1 MEPEK
6 KKNVLCAVIFV
17 FFLMCVILPAEAHT
31 ILLETENFEDT
42 GGWVVDQQFMDQ
54 MGSPYLLAHG
64 LGVPVKDAT
73 TTVRFPAGGRYR
85 LWVRTRDWVA
95 PWNAPGAPGKFQI
108 LINSEPVKTTF
119 GTEGAEWHW
128 QQGGNVD
135 VTDKQVTLALHD
147 LTGFEGRCDAILFTT
162 DSRFVPPN
170 RSGQMDTFRRK
181 ALGLPDEPENAGR
194 YDIVVVGGGIAGT
207 CTALSAARLGLQV
220 ALIQDRPVLGGNN
233 SSEVRVWLH
242 GNTNYEPYPRIGDV
256 VKELEQKKRVH
267 YGPGNIA
274 ELYEDEKKLAII
286 KAEKNVS
293 LFLQYRANQVQADSG
308 RIRTVIAQNII
319 TGWRLRFAGSCF
331 ADCTGDGTIGYLAG
345 ADYDITLKGHM
356 GRCNLWNVAETDKP
370 VSFPRCLWALDLRR
384 KPFPGRGGKDG
395 LNKLGGWYW
404 ESGFDHDPFEKA
416 EYIRDTNF
424 RAMYGAWDCL
434 KNVDKLY
441 PNHKLNWAAYIAG
454 KRESRRLLGDVILTE
469 QDLFTGRRYP
479 DGCVPT
485 SWTMDLHLPDKPY
498 EAGFEGDAF
507 IAKAKFTAYPRPYWI
522 PYRCLYSRNVS
533 NLFMAGRDISV
544 THQVLGTTR
553 VMRTN
558 GMMGEVVGMAAS
570 LCKKHNTDPRSIYDK
585 HLLELKELFKR
596 GSGKTQ

>member
-1 MEPEK
+1 MAQIWISIMEPEK

-308 RIRTVIAQNII
+308 RIRTVIAQNI
-319 TGWRLRFAGSCF
+319 A
-331 ADCTGDGTIGYLAG
+331 
-345 ADYDITLKGHM
+345 
-356 GRCNLWNVAETDKP
+356 N
-370 VSFPRCLWALDLRR
+370 
-384 KPFPGRGGKDG
+384 
-395 LNKLGGWYW
+395 
-404 ESGFDHDPFEKA
+404 
-416 EYIRDTNF
+416 
-424 RAMYGAWDCL
+424 
-434 KNVDKLY
+434 
-441 PNHKLNWAAYIAG
+441 
-454 KRESRRLLGDVILTE
+454 
-469 QDLFTGRRYP
+469 
-479 DGCVPT
+479 
-485 SWTMDLHLPDKPY
+485 
-498 EAGFEGDAF
+498 
-507 IAKAKFTAYPRPYWI
+507 
-522 PYRCLYSRNVS
+522 
-533 NLFMAGRDISV
+533 
-544 THQVLGTTR
+544 
-553 VMRTN
+553 
-558 GMMGEVVGMAAS
+558 
-570 LCKKHNTDPRSIYDK
+570 
-585 HLLELKELFKR
+585 
-596 GSGKTQ
+596 